1 MSLSLFCSKS
11 AFFVCVNS
19 VICLKSAII
28 SLFYISHLSKIV
40 FSIGFYDNIILTENC
55 RQVEIV
61 ALKERGMRVFLL
73 FELINVLKLPIFQS
87 SS

>member
-1 MSLSLFCSKS
+1 MLCSKS

-40 FSIGFYDNIILTENC
+40 FSIGFYDNIILI
-55 RQVEIV
+55 Q
-61 ALKERGMRVFLL
+61 KM
-73 FELINVLKLPIFQS
+73 
-87 SS
+87 